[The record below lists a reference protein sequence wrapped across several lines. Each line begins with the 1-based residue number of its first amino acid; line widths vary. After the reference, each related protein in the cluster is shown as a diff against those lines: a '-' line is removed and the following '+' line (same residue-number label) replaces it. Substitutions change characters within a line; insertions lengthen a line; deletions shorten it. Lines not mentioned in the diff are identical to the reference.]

1 MIKCQN
7 CGTENKDQWK
17 FCLGCGSE
25 LPREQVAAAKRYATP
40 TPPAGVPIPSGDGVP
55 SPMGA
60 APVMPMPV

>member
-25 LPREQVAAAKRYATP
+25 LPREAVAAAKRFTTP
-40 TPPAGVPIPSGDGVP
+40 TPPAGVRVP
-55 SPMGA
+55 AGEA
-60 APVMPMPV
+60 APA